1 MMSPFRRGLFV
12 LAAVALLAG
21 AAPAQDVLL
30 QQEHVA
36 GRTKAGQ
43 QLALMVKETSG
54 TKPEEVA
61 ARLEGAMT
69 SARAQADLLVQGSAA
84 RKRLDAALAR
94 AADLAKEQGPAA
106 ALAHL
111 RGEANE
117 LAEELV
123 FQPMMEAE
131 MPADF
136 PTYRGLGEIELREY
150 PTYRM
155 ARATMRGRGATM
167 GSFWTLF
174 QHIQKNDI
182 AMTAPVQVDYVVTEQ
197 GEREGSMA
205 FLYGSPEV
213 GPAGNAGKVEV
224 VDVPKITV
232 LSIGSRGNDSGARIE
247 EMSQSMRDWVAAN
260 ATTWEVAGPIRTM
273 GYNGPSV
280 RGDKRYFEVQL
291 PVRKVEKPANT
302 PAPAK

>member
-1 MMSPFRRGLFV
+1 MTLRPFRDLFALGV
-12 LAAVALLAG
+12 LALLTAH
-21 AAPAQDVLL
+21 APAQETLL
-30 QQEHVA
+30 EQGHVA

-43 QLALMVKETSG
+43 QLAAMVKETSG
-54 TKPEEVA
+54 TKPEEA
-61 ARLEGAMT
+61 SARLEAALAA
-69 SARAQADLLVQGSAA
+69 ARTQADLLAKGSAT
-84 RKRLDAALAR
+84 RKRLDAAIAR
-94 AADLAKEQGPAA
+94 AGELATAKDPAA
-106 ALAHL
+106 GLAHL

-117 LAEELV
+117 LAEELM

-213 GPAGNAGKVEV
+213 GPAGTAGKVEV
-224 VDVPKITV
+224 VDVPKLTV
-232 LSIGSRGNDSGARIE
+232 LSIGSRGNDGAARIE
-247 EMSQSMRDWVAAN
+247 EMSQRMRDWVTAN
-260 ATTWEVAGPIRTM
+260 AATWEVAGPIRTM

-291 PVRKVEKPANT
+291 PVRKVEKPTGTAR
-302 PAPAK
+302 KDG

>member
-1 MMSPFRRGLFV
+1 MHTRSLRDLFALGA
-12 LAAVALLAG
+12 LALVVAT
-21 AAPAQDVLL
+21 APAQETLL
-30 QQEHVA
+30 EKEHVA
-36 GRTKAGQ
+36 NRTKAGQ
-43 QLALMVKETSG
+43 QLAVMVKETSG
-54 TKPEEVA
+54 TKADEA
-61 ARLEGAMT
+61 ATRLEAAM
-69 SARAQADLLVQGSAA
+69 RAAEANANLLAAGSAA
-84 RKRLDAALAR
+84 RKRLDAATAR
-94 AADLAKEQGPAA
+94 ARELAGSEGAAA

-123 FQPMMEAE
+123 FQPVMEAE

-136 PTYRGLGEIELREY
+136 PTFRGLGEIELREY

-224 VDVPKITV
+224 VDVPKLTV
-232 LSIGSRGNDSGARIE
+232 LSIGSRGSDSAARIE
-247 EMSQSMRDWVAAN
+247 EMSQRMRDWVTAN
-260 ATTWEVAGPIRTM
+260 AAKWEVAGPIRTM

-291 PVRKVEKPANT
+291 PIRKVEKPADT
-302 PAPAK
+302 PAFAR